1 MVHSTR
7 LRTPVQL
14 VALIL
19 VTGFALVAGRQ
30 MVTEESPKGTDWRKL
45 GYKTTKPTI
54 GILAQS
60 CHDCPGRYVE
70 PAFFFFE
77 IPARSVHSITVFGLL
92 PSSSY
97 YSKYSKIYQIC
108 QL

>member
-19 VTGFALVAGRQ
+19 VTGFALVASRQ

-70 PAFFFFE
+70 PAFLFLFFE
-77 IPARSVHSITVFGLL
+77 IPARSVHIITVFAL
-92 PSSSY
+92 PSSS
-97 YSKYSKIYQIC
+97 
-108 QL
+108 